1 MSNRSSEALSPF
13 PRRLKEAR
21 LVKGLSQKNLGIIAG
36 IDEFS
41 ASSRMNQYEKGK
53 HTPDFATLKRLAEA
67 LDVPTGYFYCEED
80 WLGQSRNSTAFA
92 SCIQAKQIAERPGI
106 ATKRLRT
113 SITLLSHYQ
122 S

>member
-13 PRRLKEAR
+13 PMRLKEAR
-21 LVKGLSQKNLGIIAG
+21 LAKGLSQKSLGITAG

-67 LDVPTGYFYCEED
+67 LDVPTSYFYCEEN
-80 WLGQSRNSTAFA
+80 WLAEAAKALHMLPASRRN
-92 SCIQAKQIAERPGI
+92 
-106 ATKRLRT
+106 RL
-113 SITLLSHYQ
+113 LKDLE
-122 S
+122 